1 MGRRRI
7 RTDKETQGALPLD
20 PSRDA
25 VPAPCKGVPPLT
37 LLRDSVERTSML
49 CPRVYPVNLR
59 FIKTIPQKYGVGD
72 APKVSKGRSES
83 PLVASAEAKPLQHN
97 RAIRLEKQ
105 PSALSKGDAAS
116 TQRRPLLIL
125 FLDEKAQADGAV
137 ESGNSIIPPP
147 PPWRP
152 APQTPCHVPPAAS
165 SADTAESASPTAP
178 G

>member
-1 MGRRRI
+1 M
-7 RTDKETQGALPLD
+7 PLD

-37 LLRDSVERTSML
+37 LSRDSVERTSML
-49 CPRVYPVNLR
+49 CPRVYPMNFR
-59 FIKTIPQKYGVGD
+59 FIKNN
-72 APKVSKGRSES
+72 APKVWSWGRAEGFQRAIADFVCFYC

-116 TQRRPLLIL
+116 TQRRP
-125 FLDEKAQADGAV
+125 FL
-137 ESGNSIIPPP
+137 IPPP

-152 APQTPCHVPPAAS
+152 APQTPCRVPPAAS